1 MKKLI
6 LALGLGGSMAF
17 FAGCSTSGMAPGL
30 LYYRQYAHLALQLQ
44 QVLSLKK
51 ALELAANILG
61 LIAVGDC
68 SIHNAAS
75 KAGDNQ
81 IKSVDSKN
89 FGVLGLYSTSTTIV
103 KGN

>member
-17 FAGCSTSGMAPGL
+17 FAGCSVAGTAPGM
-30 LYYRQYAHLALQLQ
+30 LYTDNSTPGTATSASG
-44 QVLSLKK
+44 VSKEGS
-51 ALELAANILG
+51 ATCSNILG
-61 LIAVGDC
+61 LVAIGDC
-68 SIHNAAS
+68 SVDTVA
-75 KAGDNQ
+75 KAGGISQ

-89 FGVLGLYSTSTTIV
+89 FGILGLYSTSTTIV